1 MLHGKGWEA
10 SAAGSLL
17 PVPCVALPGAA
28 VPAVGTAADG
38 ADDDGAEAEGEAA
51 AEPLVVVVLPAV
63 AVKVKVPSMGC
74 ESLLTTRQTTVYS
87 PAGAPSRSFWTAW
100 LSMIST
106 GPSAQFSPPAV
117 TVTPEPMA
125 SGRLLNVMETDAGT
139 SVTLVPLA
147 GVVDSAT
154 SWADAGA
161 AENSR
166 ADAKARAA
174 TTAARSGRMVRMGRF
189 LLVLASL
196 QTRRIVRSAR
206 TGPHRI

>member
-17 PVPCVALPGAA
+17 PVPGAP
-28 VPAVGTAADG
+28 VPAVGTAAE
-38 ADDDGAEAEGEAA
+38 GAEADGETA
-51 AEPLVVVVLPAV
+51 AEPLAAVALPTV
-63 AVKVKVPSMGC
+63 AVKVKVPSMGW

-87 PAGAPSRSFWTAW
+87 PPGAPSRSFWTAW

-139 SVTLVPLA
+139 CVTAVPLA

-196 QTRRIVRSAR
+196 QTRRIVRRAR
-206 TGPHRI
+206 TGPLRI